1 MTFSVP
7 VQVSI
12 AEASLGKA
20 HITGGGLPGK
30 YIAAQLHFHWG
41 KDHSQGSEHTFR
53 GRSYPLE
60 VCDFSTLPII
70 SFACFWQLSYPVI
83 TVHNQFGPYH
93 LTKLIFSS
101 VILASYCLRASAE
114 TI

>member
-1 MTFSVP
+1 MSDLVDNPEDRFSQNEAHFISSMTFTVP

-60 VCDFSTLPII
+60 VCDFSTLPIL
-70 SFACFWQLSYPVI
+70 SFACV
-83 TVHNQFGPYH
+83 
-93 LTKLIFSS
+93 
-101 VILASYCLRASAE
+101 
-114 TI
+114 